1 MYVLF
6 INLKEREAYFIL
18 LCFALL
24 YFVDTAFF
32 TDWKSEA
39 TLRWASLLAPFFQ
52 QHLLTSCL
60 CVTSQ

>member
-32 TDWKSEA
+32 TD
-39 TLRWASLLAPFFQ
+39 
-52 QHLLTSCL
+52 
-60 CVTSQ
+60 